1 MSKKKEE
8 SKISFSALD
17 GMGECEFMQ
26 GSPARMDPEI
36 DINRVNEREYTI
48 ETYHAVRTLVGGS
61 EEEQS

>member
-17 GMGECEFMQ
+17 GMGEFMQ
-26 GSPARMDPEI
+26 GSPARMEPEI